1 MCALRVRLGTNV
13 NVLVTLEEPTAK
25 MMIVIDATFVPY
37 VCKENANVV
46 LVIVE
51 MVTSARKLKNLQNV
65 AAVVRMR
72 HVK

>member
-1 MCALRVRLGTNV
+1 
-13 NVLVTLEEPTAK
+13 

-51 MVTSARKLKNLQNV
+51 MVTSARKVGDGRVHVDVTCVFYGLFHQIAGTLRSMTWQGLWEELK
-65 AAVVRMR
+65 
-72 HVK
+72 